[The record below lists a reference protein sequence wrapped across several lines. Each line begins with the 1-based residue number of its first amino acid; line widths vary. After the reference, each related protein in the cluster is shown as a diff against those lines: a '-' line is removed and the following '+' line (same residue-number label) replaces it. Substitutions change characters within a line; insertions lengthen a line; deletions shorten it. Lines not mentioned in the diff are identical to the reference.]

1 MKNLTYST
9 LFFLIMNVM
18 VAIIMA
24 VSGFNFT
31 FPNPDMPEVH
41 GYYIWYGV
49 LEFIETQCGSYLG
62 EDDIIRYDDDYGR
75 V

>member
-1 MKNLTYST
+1 MKNLAYSAV
-9 LFFLIMNVM
+9 FFLIMNVM
-18 VAIIMA
+18 VAVIMA

-49 LEFIETQCGSYLG
+49 FEFITVGATLIFYADSS
-62 EDDIIRYDDDYGR
+62 GR
-75 V
+75 KQ

>member
-49 LEFIETQCGSYLG
+49 LEFIAVVATLIFYADSSIGNNE
-62 EDDIIRYDDDYGR
+62 
-75 V
+75 